1 MRGKRLN
8 EIDVP
13 ALFRL
18 WASGMPERE
27 ICQRLGVRPG
37 SFYVLKDRMK
47 LPARP
52 KAEGGDDFAAAEPPT
67 PEEIAERAAAIRAK
81 WPPEEEERRR
91 VGPRHPV
98 EMRRFCYDGRS
109 VAFAEST

>member
-37 SFYVLKDRMK
+37 SFYVIKDRMK
-47 LPARP
+47 LPPRP
-52 KAEGGDDFAAAEPPT
+52 KAAGAEEFTEVEPPT

-91 VGPRHPV
+91 VGGRHSV
-98 EMRRFCYDGRS
+98 RLRQYEFDRRS
-109 VAFAEST
+109 MAFSDAT